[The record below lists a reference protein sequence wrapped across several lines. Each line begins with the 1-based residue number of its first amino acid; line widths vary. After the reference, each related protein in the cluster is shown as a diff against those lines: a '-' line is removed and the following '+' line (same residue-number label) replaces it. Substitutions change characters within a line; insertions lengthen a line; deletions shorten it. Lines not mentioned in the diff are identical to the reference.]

1 MKRMR
6 SWISLS
12 TLLVAMLAATS
23 SWQPLAAQDATTS
36 AKARA
41 KPRGRLPA
49 YYAQVVSNLQRERI
63 YSLQQSYAEQI
74 EALEAQLK
82 DLQTKMQGEI
92 RGVLTPEQQKKVDEL
107 TEAARKS
114 RGGKAAAEPAAAS
127 AAAPAAVPA
136 TTVKKSAR

>member
-1 MKRMR
+1 MMTAARFR
-6 SWISLS
+6 IPLFALLAA
-12 TLLVAMLAATS
+12 LLVSSA
-23 SWQPLAAQDATTS
+23 SWQPLSAQDAPAT

-49 YYAQVVSNLQRERI
+49 YYSQVVSNLQREKI
-63 YSLQQSYAEQI
+63 YTIQQSYAERI

-82 DLQTKMQGEI
+82 DLQSKMQGEI

-114 RGGKAAAEPAAAS
+114 RGGKAAADEA
-127 AAAPAAVPA
+127 PA
-136 TTVKKSAR
+136 TTPAASSTTVKRAAR